1 MCRIAILN
9 CSYAVQGPDTRTV
22 RRTHDGPLI
31 TETSLQAIKDSDMH
45 WKIFGLRADKYV
57 VDLDRVI
64 VLLLKEGIEI
74 LLGMHYK

>member
-1 MCRIAILN
+1 MLFKVRILELFAELN
-9 CSYAVQGPDTRTV
+9 
-22 RRTHDGPLI
+22 DGPLV
-31 TETSLQAIKDSDMH
+31 TETPLQVIKDSVMH